1 MQFCR
6 YKVLTSCIL
15 HLNITVH
22 WTLLQYSALIT
33 TLQYTSQNS
42 ALGHQSVQITTLH
55 WSPLCTDHHSAL
67 NTALHCISGSTDHH
81 FTTLQY
87 FTEKH
92 HGYLSLISFWFC
104 SLDTSWSAC
113 RCIQYMTYWLFG
125 AHLACIRLHS
135 VFCLRC
141 TGEVSVLMVPPLPLP
156 PPPLPLPLGLVWGPT
171 RCNVASTHQEFS
183 ASSTEKRF

>member
-1 MQFCR
+1 M
-6 YKVLTSCIL
+6 
-15 HLNITVH
+15 H
-22 WTLLQYSALIT
+22 WTLLQYSALTT
-33 TLQYTSQNS
+33 TLHGQNS
-42 ALGHQSVQITTLH
+42 ALGQRMVLITTLH
-55 WSPLCTDHHSAL
+55 WSPLCTYHHSAL
-67 NTALHCISGSTDHH
+67 NTVLHCSISRSTDHH

-92 HGYLSLISFWFC
+92 PGYLSLILFSSVVC
-104 SLDTSWSAC
+104 IASWSAC

-156 PPPLPLPLGLVWGPT
+156 PLPLPLGLVWGPT
-171 RCNVASTHQEFS
+171 RCNAASAHQDFS
-183 ASSTEKRF
+183 ASCTEKGLTTSEQILPQY